1 LSAAHIKEPI
11 MQTLRFQLATFVLAI
26 TTAAPAWADTPLAAR
41 ELGAGELGQLSG
53 MPYLSPSNSTFEM
66 AVAVRASAY
75 NKGLPVLSVQ
85 RKTNA
90 TAAVY
95 NSRPAHPAPLMPT
108 PTAPGDQLNFNTTG
122 DLTQSWAT
130 MTSNGVPYLRLTG
143 FGSFEGDATA
153 SWNTTVTVPS
163 GGSREVVVRVVVP
176 PVSVAGNTEADGPAR
191 WRAKLRAEL
200 LVNGYPA
207 WSTEAIRLTTN
218 PGTGAKL
225 LLQQFGAKL
234 AFPTDDED
242 LPQSSGGL
250 DNDTDD
256 GNINSPAAKK
266 VVHVTLGRFNPGAV
280 LDLSMVMRGSAL
292 TVPAAAG
299 GTDHRC
305 NYSNVEDRY
314 FCSRGS
320 VGVDGS
326 TGEAPRI
333 YLLP

>member
-1 LSAAHIKEPI
+1 
-11 MQTLRFQLATFVLAI
+11 MQNLRFQLATLVLAI
-26 TTAAPAWADTPLAAR
+26 ATTAPAQADTPLPAR
-41 ELGAGELGQLSG
+41 ELDAGELGPLSG

-66 AVAVRASAY
+66 AAAVRASAY
-75 NKGLPVLSVQ
+75 NKGSAVLSVQ
-85 RKTNA
+85 RKTND

-95 NSRPAHPAPLMPT
+95 NSRPTHPAPLLPT
-108 PTAPGDQLNFNTTG
+108 APAPGDQLSFITTG

-130 MTSNGVPYLRLTG
+130 MTASGVPHLRLTG

-176 PVSVAGNTEADGPAR
+176 PVSVAGNTEVQGKAR

-207 WSTEAIRLTTN
+207 WSSESIRLTVD
-218 PGTGAKL
+218 PGANETL

-242 LPQSSGGL
+242 LPLSSGGL
-250 DNDTDD
+250 NNDTTN
-256 GNINSPAAKK
+256 GNISSPAAKK
-266 VVHVTLGRFNPGAV
+266 VVHVTLGRFNPGTV

-292 TVPAAAG
+292 TVPAATG

-320 VGVDGS
+320 VGVDGG

>member
-1 LSAAHIKEPI
+1 
-11 MQTLRFQLATFVLAI
+11 MRTLRFQLATLALAI
-26 TTAAPAWADTPLAAR
+26 TTAAPAWADTPLPAR
-41 ELGAGELGQLSG
+41 ELTSAELAPLSG
-53 MPYLSPSNSTFEM
+53 MPYLSPSNSPFEM
-66 AVAVRASAY
+66 AVAVRTSAY

-85 RKTNA
+85 RKTND

-95 NSRPAHPAPLMPT
+95 NSRPTHPAQLLPNP
-108 PTAPGDQLNFNTTG
+108 PAPGDQLSFITTG

-130 MTSNGVPYLRLTG
+130 MTANGVPYLRLTG

-176 PVSVAGNTEADGPAR
+176 PVSVAGNTEAQGQAR

-207 WSTEAIRLTTN
+207 WSSESIRLTTD
-218 PGTGAKL
+218 PGAGAKL
-225 LLQQFGAKL
+225 LLQQFGTKL

-256 GNINSPAAKK
+256 GNINSAAAKK
-266 VVHVTLGRFNPGAV
+266 VVHVTLGRFDPGTV
-280 LDLSMVMRGSAL
+280 LDLSMVMRGTAL
-292 TVPAAAG
+292 TVPAVAN

-320 VGVDGS
+320 VGVNGS